1 MVKRRGRLM
10 LPSSRTPEGLPQRCP
25 VCGNE
30 VRIEPSAPPGDAP
43 CPFCG
48 CLLWFAAAT
57 TPSRTAVEH
66 IAAAPAV
73 QPPVPIGLAS
83 SMLHYEVLWSA
94 SGTVTGMG
102 IGLLDRSVLL
112 GVLWAAVSVA
122 FGVLGIPRI
131 ARLAERLIATRRC
144 FWRDVVLGWVLVPGP
159 IAACFAGLLPPFLW
173 DWPGSA
179 FESCL
184 LGLAVG
190 PIFAAVEGLVI
201 VCVLVVGI
209 WAFTGKR
216 LDLMQSGPASPAP

>member
-1 MVKRRGRLM
+1 M
-10 LPSSRTPEGLPQRCP
+10 LPSSRTPEGLPHRCS

-30 VRIEPSAPPGDAP
+30 VRIEPSTPPGDAP

-48 CLLWFAAAT
+48 CLLWFAAAPT
-57 TPSRTAVEH
+57 QSRPAVEH
-66 IAAAPAV
+66 TVPAPAV
-73 QPPVPIGLAS
+73 QPPVSVGSTP
-83 SMLHYEVLWSA
+83 SMLRYEVLWSV
-94 SGTVTGMG
+94 SGTVSGLG
-102 IGLLDRSVLL
+102 IGILDRSVLL
-112 GVLWAAVSVA
+112 GMLWAAVSVT

-131 ARLAERLIATRRC
+131 ARLAARLSASRRC
-144 FWRDVVLGWVLVPGP
+144 FWRDVVFGWILVPGP
-159 IAACFAGLLPPFLW
+159 IVACLAGLLPPFLW

-201 VCVLVVGI
+201 AGIVVAGL

-216 LDLMQSGPASPAP
+216 LDLMG